1 MSCSNCVRFLSV
13 GNASRRCLITAVC
26 GLWISVAT
34 GQSFTPQ
41 EQAWIREHPVVRYAI
56 DPYWP
61 MEYYGGHGEHQGL
74 TREYIDHIEQAT
86 GLAFELV
93 PSNDFQHSLAMIERG
108 ELDAVSAV
116 SVRLLDDEVRHRLL
130 FSDPYFV
137 GASVIMT
144 KAASP
149 IAYSPAKLDG
159 QLVAVKGGGGYERY
173 LSRNYPGIHLLL
185 LNDPEAALAAVD
197 EGHADAVIGLDQV
210 LRPLIRRKYFDQL
223 HLSGV
228 ISDMPAVIAMGIAPG
243 EPLLKSI
250 INKALGE
257 LTSRETDLI
266 EARWIASTDFGAP
279 SWGSLLRY
287 YRWELAG
294 AALCVLLLAAFARHA
309 LIARRAAIHSEGVK
323 TAFLAM
329 MSHEIRTPMN
339 AIVSSLELLRRT
351 PMLPRQEQLTSLAS
365 NSAGNLLEL
374 LDNVLDLSRLEAQ
387 QVQLESQPTRLWE
400 LIGAVA
406 DIHQLAAEAKGIALR
421 LRTQGPAH
429 AVVEIDAMRLRQIL
443 GNLLSNAV
451 KFTEQGQVDLR
462 VTLQEQEH
470 EQAHLWVEVA
480 DTGIGIPAERQARL
494 FQPFVQADNSTNRRY
509 GGSGLG
515 LAICRDL
522 AQLMGGDIGMRS
534 AAGQGTTV
542 WVRVPV
548 QVLPICAAV
557 DPMLPMPDLEAS
569 KTPDGPRLLVVEDHP
584 VNQQALALQLHTLG
598 YRHEIAADG
607 PAALARLAA
616 GGIDGVLLDC
626 NLPGMDGYEVA
637 TRIRAWERETKR
649 TQRLPVLAISAAN
662 DDTHQER
669 VFAHDMDGSLSKPLR
684 LAELEELLALWIPP
698 APPEPADSPQDMLRA
713 LFISATQ
720 ADLLD
725 IEAATRAGD
734 LREVAHRAHRI
745 LGAALMVGATEVA
758 ALAGAL
764 EEQLTHAPDLPP
776 EAPVL
781 EGLRQA
787 LETFAATKV

>member
-1 MSCSNCVRFLSV
+1 MRFLNV
-13 GNASRRCLITAVC
+13 GNASRRGLLTAVC
-26 GLWISVAT
+26 GLWVGVAT
-34 GQSFTPQ
+34 GQTFTPQ

-61 MEYYGGHGEHQGL
+61 MEYYGGRGEHQGL

-93 PSNDFQHSLAMIERG
+93 PSSDFQHSLAMIERG

-149 IAYSPAKLDG
+149 IAYSPAKLEG

-173 LSRNYPGIHLLL
+173 LNRNYPGIHLLL

-210 LRPLIRRKYFDQL
+210 LRPLVRRKYFDQL
-223 HLSGV
+223 HLSG
-228 ISDMPAVIAMGIAPG
+228 ILSDMPAVIAMGIAPT

-250 INKALGE
+250 IDKALGE
-257 LTSRETDLI
+257 LTSRETDLM

-309 LIARRAAIHSEGVK
+309 LMARRAALQSEGVK

-351 PMLPRQEQLTSLAS
+351 PMQPRQEQLTSLAS

-387 QVQLESQPTRLWE
+387 QVQLELQPTRLWD
-400 LIGAVA
+400 LVSVVA
-406 DIHQLAAEAKGIALR
+406 DIHRLAAEAKGIPLR
-421 LRTQGPAH
+421 LHTQGPAQ

-462 VTLQEQEH
+462 VTLQEQA
-470 EQAHLWVEVA
+470 QARLLVEVA

-522 AQLMGGDIGMRS
+522 AQLMGGDIGLRS
-534 AAGQGTTV
+534 APGQGTTV
-542 WVRVPV
+542 WVQLPV
-548 QVLPICAAV
+548 QVLPMSAAV
-557 DPMLPMPDLEAS
+557 DPAPPKPNLETS
-569 KTPDGPRLLVVEDHP
+569 QVPDGPFLLVVEDHP
-584 VNQQALALQLHTLG
+584 VNQQAIALQLHTLG

-607 PAALARLAA
+607 LAALARLAA

-637 TRIRAWERETKR
+637 TRIRAWERETRR

-662 DDTHQER
+662 DDTHRER

-684 LAELEELLALWIPP
+684 LAELEDLLALWIPS

-725 IEAATRAGD
+725 IEAAVRAGD

-745 LGAALMVGATEVA
+745 LGAALMVGATQVA

-764 EEQLTHAPDLPP
+764 EEQLTRAPDQPP
-776 EAPVL
+776 DAPVL

-787 LETFAATKV
+787 LDTFAAIGV